1 MEKRKKPQLLGKI
14 LVEKKIIHQ
23 EELQEVLLTQKG
35 SPLRLGQIIVKKG
48 LATKEDILS
57 ALAEHY
63 GIAYQKHVE
72 FEDDKELF
80 SKIPVYFLRRNKI
93 VPFRVVKNTIFI
105 AIVDALNIQP
115 FDDLKMIFPEYSF
128 EPVLT
133 TEEEIQRLISTH
145 FDMLKPDTTEEAM
158 ENMEDMELED
168 FEILS
173 SGIDVTEDILDMANE
188 APIIRLVNTVI
199 TQAVNDRASDIHIE
213 PYEKDL
219 VVRYRIDGILYQILT
234 PPKKFQGA
242 VISRIKIM
250 ANLNIAENRLP
261 QDGRIQIK
269 IGGKDIDIRVSIF
282 PTYYGERIVLRLLNK
297 TDMNFDLD
305 SIGFSKDTL
314 KVFNSQIKITHGI
327 ILVTGPTGSGKTTT
341 LYSVLTNLN
350 TEDINTLTVEDPIEY
365 QLPGV
370 GQMQVKPKI
379 DLTFANGL
387 RSILRQ
393 DPDIVMIGEI
403 RDLETAEIA
412 VQAALTGH
420 RVFSTI
426 HTNDA
431 ASGITRL
438 VDMGVEPFLITSSVN
453 AFLAQRLVRTICP
466 HCKQSFKPSQ
476 KMLKEIGIKVTQ
488 LKGGKLSRG
497 KGCDKCLNTG
507 YMGRT
512 GIYEL
517 LPLDN
522 DIRKMIMAHADATQI
537 KEKAISNGMRT
548 LLHDGI
554 QKAIAGATTVE
565 EVLRVS

>member
-1 MEKRKKPQLLGKI
+1 MTYN
-14 LVEKKIIHQ
+14 KKIKSIGQILLSRKLISH
-23 EELQEVLLTQKG
+23 EDLQEAVLAQKNG
-35 SPLRLGQIIVKKG
+35 SHTRLGQILVKKG
-48 LATKEDILS
+48 IVSNDDILS

-63 GIAYQKHVE
+63 GISYQ
-72 FEDDKELF
+72 
-80 SKIPVYFLRRNKI
+80 NKI
-93 VPFRVVKNTIFI
+93 DFHDPDNLFANIQIPFLKKNKVVPFRYDSKNIYT
-105 AIVDALNIQP
+105 AVTDPLNIRP
-115 FDDLKMIFPEYSF
+115 FDDLRMIFPDYSI

-133 TEEEIQRLISTH
+133 SEEEVSRIIRTH
-145 FDMLKPDTTEEAM
+145 FDVMRPDSSEDAM
-158 ENMEDMELED
+158 EDLEYEDI
-168 FEILS
+168 EILS
-173 SGIDVTEDILDMANE
+173 STITETEDILDMANE
-188 APIIRLVNTVI
+188 APIIRLVNTVL
-199 TQAVNDRASDIHIE
+199 TEAVNERASDIHIE
-213 PYEKDL
+213 PYEKEL
-219 VVRYRIDGILYQILT
+219 KVRYRIDGILYQVLS
-234 PPKKFQGA
+234 PPKRFQGA
-242 VISRIKIM
+242 INSRIKIM

-282 PTYYGERIVLRLLNK
+282 PTYFGERVVLRLLNK
-297 TDMNFDLD
+297 TDMKFDLE
-305 SIGFSKDTL
+305 SIGFSKNTL
-314 KVFNSQIKITHGI
+314 KVFDSLIKKTHGI

-341 LYSVLTNLN
+341 LYSVLTRLS
-350 TEDINTLTVEDPIEY
+350 TSDVNTLTVEDPIEY

-387 RSILRQ
+387 RAILRQ

-431 ASGITRL
+431 ASSMTRL
-438 VDMGVEPFLITSSVN
+438 IDMGVEPFLISSAFN

-466 HCKQSFKPSQ
+466 HCKYTMKPSL
-476 KMLKEIGIKVTQ
+476 KLLKELGIKQ
-488 LKGGKLSRG
+488 GDLKDGKLAVG
-497 KGCDKCLNTG
+497 KGCKKCLNTG

-517 LPLDN
+517 LPMDN
-522 DIRKMIMAHADATQI
+522 DIRKMVMDHSDAVTI
-537 KEKAISNGMRT
+537 KEAAIKNGMITLRQDGIKKAIS
-548 LLHDGI
+548 GI
-554 QKAIAGATTVE
+554 TTVE